1 MGAVRREGGVLMEFF
16 GKTWDVVLTCIVVA
30 AAIGVIVCLKL

>member
-1 MGAVRREGGVLMEFF
+1 MEFS
-16 GKTWDVVLTCIVVA
+16 GKTWDFVLTCIVVA